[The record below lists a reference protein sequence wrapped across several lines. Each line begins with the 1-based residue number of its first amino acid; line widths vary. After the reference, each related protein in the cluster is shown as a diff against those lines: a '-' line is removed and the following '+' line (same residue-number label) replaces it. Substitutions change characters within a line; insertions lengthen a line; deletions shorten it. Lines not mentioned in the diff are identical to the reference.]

1 MNTEC
6 VTPSSYMP
14 MAINISVHVL
24 ILFTILSMLFMF
36 YISKVAR
43 NALNKEISHGLG
55 DAVDAGFA
63 AINKNINQN
72 LNAGYGNSPML
83 DKISNMHPEIANA
96 VQKMKATG
104 RVDVSKIGHSL
115 NGDLVDKLRKSYEKV
130 DKTVETHNNWLFNS
144 IIITNV
150 SLFIFVTMLIV
161 ILLYQCEQCIPIK
174 HILLENAVTFFFVGI
189 IEYFFFTKIAVK
201 YIPSKPSLIVNSFFD
216 SVEKQLA

>member
-1 MNTEC
+1 
-6 VTPSSYMP
+6 
-14 MAINISVHVL
+14 
-24 ILFTILSMLFMF
+24 MF

-43 NALNKEISHGLG
+43 KALNKEISHGLG

-63 AINKNINQN
+63 AINKNINQG

-83 DKISNMHPEIANA
+83 DKISDIHPEVANA
-96 VQKMKATG
+96 VQKMRAAG
-104 RVDVSKIGHSL
+104 RVDVSKIGQSL

-161 ILLYQCEQCIPIK
+161 ILLYQCEQCIPVK

-201 YIPSKPSLIVNSFFD
+201 YVPSKPSLIVNSFFE